1 MSRRF
6 TLLLFAVLAT
16 SPGFA
21 ATAFAHPHPEDTGK
35 ATTVDRAV
43 AVLQPIG
50 RSGVSGTVHFV
61 KQGEQVKVKG
71 RITGLT
77 PGKHGFHIHEFGD
90 LTDMEAGKSAGNHYN
105 PTDMPHGHQ
114 TDQQRHLGDLGN
126 IEANEAG
133 VATFEFTD
141 PILQLNGPHTIVGRG
156 LVVHA
161 EPDKFTQPQGDA
173 GDRAAMGVIGIAQP
187 DK

>member
-1 MSRRF
+1 MTRRA
-6 TLLLFAVLAT
+6 TLLLFAALAMSLGIST
-16 SPGFA
+16 
-21 ATAFAHPHPEDTGK
+21 TALAHPHPEDTGK
-35 ATTVDRAV
+35 ATAVYRAV

-50 RSGVSGTVHFV
+50 QSGASGTVHFV
-61 KQGEQVKVKG
+61 KQGEEVKVKG

-90 LTDMEAGKSAGNHYN
+90 LTDMETGKSAGSHYN

-114 TDQQRHLGDLGN
+114 TDQERHLGDLGN

-141 PILQLNGPHTIVGRG
+141 PILQLNGPHAIVGRG

-161 EPDKFTQPQGDA
+161 QPDKFTQPQGDA
-173 GDRAAMGVIGIAQP
+173 GDRVAVGVIGIAQP